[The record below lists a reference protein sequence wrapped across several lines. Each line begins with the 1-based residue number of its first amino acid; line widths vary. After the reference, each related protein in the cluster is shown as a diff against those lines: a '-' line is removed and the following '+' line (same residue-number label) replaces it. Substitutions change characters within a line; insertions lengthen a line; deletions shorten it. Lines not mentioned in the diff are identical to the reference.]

1 MTTLEEALFRENEN
15 LMQIIKNERGEH
27 ESQKKALIEKYEKK
41 IENLQQSN
49 VNLIE
54 RMQCLMNDCENKIY
68 ESSQVQRERY
78 ERSLGALRRRLIEYQ
93 SQFKELSEKYE
104 LSEKKD

>member
-1 MTTLEEALFRENEN
+1 MTTLEEALLEENES
-15 LMQIIKNERGEH
+15 LTQMIESERSEY

-41 IENLQQSN
+41 IANLQQDKT
-49 VNLIE
+49 NLIDH
-54 RMQCLMNDCENKIY
+54 MQHLMNDCENKIC
-68 ESSQVQRERY
+68 ESSQTQRERY
-78 ERSLGALRRRLIEYQ
+78 ERSLGALRRRLIGYQ

>member
-1 MTTLEEALFRENEN
+1 MTTLEEALLEENEN
-15 LMQIIKNERGEH
+15 LTQMIKSERSEH

-54 RMQCLMNDCENKIY
+54 RMQYLMNDCENKIY
-68 ESSQVQRERY
+68 ESSQPQKERY
-78 ERSLGALRRRLIEYQ
+78 ERSLEFLRKKLI
-93 SQFKELSEKYE
+93 SL
-104 LSEKKD
+104 